1 MTPTA
6 DDQLTFLAEQRH
18 ELDAEGQRLAKA
30 YCLAVLNH
38 VTAKIRAACPEAV
51 YVTFAFYSTR
61 TLDLHGV
68 LGAQT
73 SPLGTCPELWNN
85 REGTQEHP
93 LDSIAHEIESD
104 VQTAL
109 APYLSPAW
117 ASVHRN
123 AATEGNSWLLELPP
137 IDRVAH
143 VAELVRERH
152 PEATAVIVDGRR
164 SGGRIIEV
172 LEGVADDGT
181 QVRVPRPRWTPSC
194 DTTLTRILA
203 QVLALPS
210 LADRHLMPLPTDYV
224 HPYGV
229 SISDQTHLVPLP
241 PTA

>member
-6 DDQLTFLAEQRH
+6 DDQLTSLAEQRH
-18 ELDAEGQRLAKA
+18 ELNAEGQRLAKA
-30 YCLAVLNH
+30 YCLAVLDH

-93 LDSIAHEIESD
+93 LGYLADEIESD

-123 AATEGNSWLLELPP
+123 SATEGNSWLLELPA
-137 IDRVAH
+137 IDRVAR

-172 LEGVADDGT
+172 LEGLDDYGT
-181 QVRVPRPRWTPSC
+181 QVRAPRPKWTPSC
-194 DTTLTRILA
+194 DTSLTRILA
-203 QVLALPS
+203 QVLALPA
-210 LADRHLMPLPTDYV
+210 LADRHLMPLPSDYV
-224 HPYGV
+224 HPHGV
-229 SISDQTHLVPLP
+229 STSDQTYLMPLP

>member
-1 MTPTA
+1 MTSTTHE
-6 DDQLTFLAEQRH
+6 DLTLLAEQRRQ
-18 ELDAEGQRLAKA
+18 LDAQGKRIAQA
-30 YCLAVLNH
+30 YCLAVLDH
-38 VTAKIRAACPEAV
+38 VSAKIRAACPEAV

-61 TLDLHGV
+61 TLDLHAV

-85 REGTQEHP
+85 REGAQEHP
-93 LDSIAHEIESD
+93 LDYIADEIESD

-123 AATEGNSWLLELPP
+123 SASEGNSWLLELPP
-137 IDRVAH
+137 VDRVAR

-181 QVRVPRPRWTPSC
+181 QIRAPRPRWTPSC
-194 DTTLTRILA
+194 DTRLTRILA
-203 QVLALPS
+203 QVLSIPA
-210 LADRHLMPLPTDYV
+210 LADRHLMPLPSDYV
-224 HPYGV
+224 HPHGV
-229 SISDQTHLVPLP
+229 STSDQTHLIPLP

>member
-6 DDQLTFLAEQRH
+6 HDQLTLLAEQRH
-18 ELDAEGQRLAKA
+18 ELNAEGQRIAKA
-30 YCLAVLNH
+30 YCLGVLDH
-38 VTAKIRAACPEAV
+38 VTAKIRSACPEAV

-93 LDSIAHEIESD
+93 LDYIADEIESD

-109 APYLSPAW
+109 APYISPAW

-123 AATEGNSWLLELPP
+123 SATEENSWLLKLPP
-137 IDRVAH
+137 IDRVAR

-152 PEATAVIVDGRR
+152 PEATAVIVDGRK

-172 LEGVADDGT
+172 LEGLADDGT
-181 QVRVPRPRWTPSC
+181 QIRAPRPRWTPSC
-194 DTTLTRILA
+194 DTSLTRILA
-203 QVLALPS
+203 QVLALPA
-210 LADRHLMPLPTDYV
+210 LADRHLMPPPSDYV
-224 HPYGV
+224 HPHGV
-229 SISDQTHLVPLP
+229 SISDQTYLMPLP